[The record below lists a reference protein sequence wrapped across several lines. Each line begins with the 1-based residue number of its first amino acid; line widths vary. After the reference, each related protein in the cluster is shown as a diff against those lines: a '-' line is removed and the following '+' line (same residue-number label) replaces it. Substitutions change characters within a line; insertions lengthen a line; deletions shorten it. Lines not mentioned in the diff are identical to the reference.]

1 MDESLSGII
10 LMVLHFDLSCFK
22 LKLKKMT
29 HHFHGR
35 LEKPWFVNHTPNWGL
50 LVVVVV
56 VFVCVCVCVEWWE
69 VEGWSVIRREHIHF
83 NSTHGT
89 LKRTYSFYYNPI
101 FIVIS
106 NLHLC
111 ACPKPGHGVVV
122 VVFVCVCVCVEWWE
136 VEGGAVIRR
145 NIYTELFIF
154 NLWWIRGRNS
164 LLYTLWIKLKT
175 SYRP

>member
-50 LVVVVV
+50 LVVVVLV
-56 VFVCVCVCVEWWE
+56 VVRVCVCVCVCVEWWE
-69 VEGWSVIRREHIHF
+69 VEGWSVIRR
-83 NSTHGT
+83 
-89 LKRTYSFYYNPI
+89 
-101 FIVIS
+101 
-106 NLHLC
+106 
-111 ACPKPGHGVVV
+111 
-122 VVFVCVCVCVEWWE
+122 
-136 VEGGAVIRR
+136 
-145 NIYTELFIF
+145 NIYTEIFIF
-154 NLWWIRGRNS
+154 NLWWSRERNS

-175 SYRP
+175 SFRLYRDSWLRWFYSIKEWC